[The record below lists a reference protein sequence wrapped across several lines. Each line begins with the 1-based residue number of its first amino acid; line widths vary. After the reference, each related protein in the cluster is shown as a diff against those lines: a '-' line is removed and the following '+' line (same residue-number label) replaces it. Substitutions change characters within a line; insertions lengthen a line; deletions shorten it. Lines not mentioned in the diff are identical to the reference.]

1 MSLLIILWRLV
12 DFEFQLLDNNR
23 VLRIYRAHLE
33 KGGAFQC
40 VAENSEGIAVANFL
54 IELENVKGKT
64 TVIFHTF
71 KDRHSY
77 FPRINPESK
86 LSAHSSTSEIGKF
99 PTLLIKIVRM

>member
-1 MSLLIILWRLV
+1 MSLLIILSCLV
-12 DFEFQLLDNNR
+12 DFEIQLLDNNS

-71 KDRHSY
+71 RHSY

-86 LSAHSSTSEIGKF
+86 LSAHSST
-99 PTLLIKIVRM
+99 R

>member
-40 VAENSEGIAVANFL
+40 VTENSEGIAVANFL
-54 IELENVKGKT
+54 IEL
-64 TVIFHTF
+64 
-71 KDRHSY
+71 
-77 FPRINPESK
+77 
-86 LSAHSSTSEIGKF
+86 
-99 PTLLIKIVRM
+99 